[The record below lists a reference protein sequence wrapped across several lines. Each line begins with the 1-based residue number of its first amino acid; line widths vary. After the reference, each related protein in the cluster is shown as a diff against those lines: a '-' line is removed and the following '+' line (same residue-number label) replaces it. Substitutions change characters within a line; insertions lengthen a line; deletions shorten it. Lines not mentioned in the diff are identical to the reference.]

1 MIDRYLLSIDKEI
14 LSYHGKWCKSDDVAE
29 LERNL
34 KESLDCNNE
43 LLKIIKELRGL
54 K

>member
-1 MIDRYLLSIDKEI
+1 MIKRHLIVDLKK
-14 LSYHGKWCKSDDVAE
+14 GKSHEYCKPEDVAE

>member
-1 MIDRYLLSIDKEI
+1 MIKRYKPNEYPGIDDVCSSE
-14 LSYHGKWCKSDDVAE
+14 DVAE